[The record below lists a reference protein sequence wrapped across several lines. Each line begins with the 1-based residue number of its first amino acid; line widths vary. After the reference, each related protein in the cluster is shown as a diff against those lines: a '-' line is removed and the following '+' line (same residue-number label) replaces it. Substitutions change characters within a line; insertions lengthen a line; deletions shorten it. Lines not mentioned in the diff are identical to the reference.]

1 MSQPKLRARLQGLPF
16 VSILDPKLHNGL
28 HMDMWSVQPIGD
40 WAANNALGRL
50 YAQEMLAVMKLTG
63 SPHLLSQV
71 ARAQIVGHTDS
82 GLETGFAHFFA
93 EAALK
98 S

>member
-1 MSQPKLRARLQGLPF
+1 MNLWQVCP
-16 VSILDPKLHNGL
+16 V
-28 HMDMWSVQPIGD
+28 GD
-40 WAANNALGRL
+40 WASNNALGRI
-50 YAQEMLAVMKLTG
+50 YAQEILDVMKLTG

-71 ARAQIVGHTDS
+71 ARAQMVGHTDS

-93 EAALK
+93 EAALR